1 MKKILIAFTLI
12 FLFLCKSFACLNG
25 ETTVLKDGTFLYMD
39 RREKVPYGHTKMFE
53 VKSLNKSLKKLDG
66 LYKKTKDLDYLSDK
80 GLILIL
86 LKKYDEAIKLYLEIE
101 EKEPNRYSTASNLGT
116 AYELAGQN
124 ENALKWIKRAVEID
138 PTSHDNSEWLHVKIL
153 EAKIKGELYYNSDF
167 LLNLRFGSSD
177 EPISG
182 LKDSALQ
189 KMHDALYYQLNER
202 VSFIK
207 PKDELVAEL
216 LFDLGN
222 FAFEL
227 GNYEDARHDYELA
240 RKYGY
245 EGDLIDVRMAL
256 AERLEKGEAVPAV
269 EEIKVS
275 EIKKDNKAGDVVG
288 NKAGKK
294 ASLIITIFFILFA
307 TVVYI
312 YKRNRNNTYRYRR

>member
-1 MKKILIAFTLI
+1 MKKILIAFALI
-12 FLFLCKSFACLNG
+12 FFFLCKSFACLNG
-25 ETTVLKDGTFLYMD
+25 ETTVLKDGTFLYMNQ
-39 RREKVPYGHTKMFE
+39 REKVPYGHTNMFE

-86 LKKYDEAIKLYLEIE
+86 LKKYDEAIKLYIEIE

-167 LLNLRFGSSD
+167 LLNMAFGSGD

-189 KMHDALYYQLNER
+189 NMHDALYYQLNER

-222 FAFEL
+222 FALEL
-227 GNYEDARHDYELA
+227 GHYENARHDYEQA
-240 RKYGY
+240 KKYGY
-245 EGDLIDVRMAL
+245 EGDLIDVRMAM
-256 AERLEKGEAVPAV
+256 AQHLEDGGTVVAPV
-269 EEIKVS
+269 ELKEMVV
-275 EIKKDNKAGDVVG
+275 KKDNKAGR
-288 NKAGKK
+288 KT
-294 ASLIITIFFILFA
+294 SFIIIVFILGIVAPFL
-307 TVVYI
+307 I
-312 YKRNRNNTYRYRR
+312 YKHRSTR